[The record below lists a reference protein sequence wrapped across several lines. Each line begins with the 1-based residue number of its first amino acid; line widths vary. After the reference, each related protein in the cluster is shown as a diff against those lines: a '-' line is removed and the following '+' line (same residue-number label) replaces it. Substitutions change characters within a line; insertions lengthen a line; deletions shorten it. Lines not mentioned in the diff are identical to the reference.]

1 MTRKGLTVSGLILL
15 EKGGS
20 PDQARRG
27 KDQES
32 LCEIGRVK
40 LEFIRPGKPMENG
53 HIESFNGRLRDECLN
68 AQTFRSLAEAKRI
81 IEDWRQD
88 YNTVRPHSALAG
100 MSPEEYRRAIQGEN
114 LETQSPNLS
123 LVYSMG

>member
-1 MTRKGLTVSGLILL
+1 MPL
-15 EKGGS
+15 
-20 PDQARRG
+20 RRM
-27 KDQES
+27 
-32 LCEIGRVK
+32 V
-40 LEFIRPGKPMENG
+40 NG

-81 IEDWRQD
+81 IEDWRKD

-100 MSPEEYRRAIQGEN
+100 MSPEEYRRAVKGEN
-114 LETQSPNLS
+114 PETKSPNLS

>member
-1 MTRKGLTVSGLILL
+1 
-15 EKGGS
+15 
-20 PDQARRG
+20 
-27 KDQES
+27 
-32 LCEIGRVK
+32 
-40 LEFIRPGKPMENG
+40 MENG

-100 MSPEEYRRAIQGEN
+100 LSPEEYRRAAKRGKT
-114 LETQSPNLS
+114 ETRSPSLF
-123 LVYSMG
+123 LVYSVG

>member
-1 MTRKGLTVSGLILL
+1 
-15 EKGGS
+15 
-20 PDQARRG
+20 
-27 KDQES
+27 
-32 LCEIGRVK
+32 
-40 LEFIRPGKPMENG
+40 MENG

-81 IEDWRQD
+81 IEDWWQD

-100 MSPEEYRRAIQGEN
+100 MSPEEYRRAVKGGKT
-114 LETQSPNLS
+114 ETRSPNLS